1 MVPVLD
7 SRIALA
13 VASTAVLWAVSGLGA
28 LVLGVT
34 LAAGGASRHWWVRGV
49 AWLAINVARGIPTSI
64 VVIAAGVLGMQLAPP
79 GQLPRLFPGTA
90 PEFQHVGLLIALAVA
105 LGSAGHLAVIFIAS
119 RGAVGRHVVAQARVM
134 GMSAARRTALL
145 FRESARAAMPATGA
159 RMVHHLHNTAFAG
172 LFPVFE
178 LFGLLEE
185 RITLTFQVWEYLLLG
200 AAFYAGLS
208 GLIWLCALGLEK
220 WLGGYM
226 RQPNTRRSGRRSRQ
240 RLWGRKVATGVD

>member
-1 MVPVLD
+1 LPLLD

-13 VASTAVLWAVSGLGA
+13 VGSTAVLWAVSGLGA
-28 LVLGVT
+28 LVLGVAF
-34 LAAGGASRHWWVRGV
+34 AAGGASRHRWLRGI

-64 VVIAAGVLGMQLAPP
+64 VVVAAGVLGMRLNPP
-79 GQLPRLFPGTA
+79 SLPRLFPGTA
-90 PEFQHVGLLIALAVA
+90 PEFQFVGLLIALAVA

-119 RGAVGRHVVAQARVM
+119 RGAVGPNVVAQARVM
-134 GMSAARRTALL
+134 GLSAPRRAALL

-185 RITLTFQVWEYLLLG
+185 RITLTFRVWEYLLLG
-200 AAFYAGLS
+200 AAFYVGMS
-208 GLIWLCALGLEK
+208 GLIWLGSFGLEK
-220 WLGGYM
+220 WLGGGA
-226 RQPNTRRSGRRSRQ
+226 RRAGARLVETGRRTWR
-240 RLWGRKVATGVD
+240 WNGKAAAGVD